1 MCDQVSQNVD
11 VIHQQMSVLNS
22 EHIEKILTEIEAMQE
37 EKVELESS
45 EDGNKGTG
53 GIISRVK
60 EFNKEGNT
68 MGDRQYHFEQL
79 VQGEFIQR
87 IEKYLEG
94 KTEVKESA
102 I

>member
-1 MCDQVSQNVD
+1 
-11 VIHQQMSVLNS
+11 MSVLNS

-68 MGDRQYHFEQL
+68 MGDR
-79 VQGEFIQR
+79 
-87 IEKYLEG
+87 
-94 KTEVKESA
+94 
-102 I
+102 

>member
-1 MCDQVSQNVD
+1 
-11 VIHQQMSVLNS
+11 
-22 EHIEKILTEIEAMQE
+22 
-37 EKVELESS
+37 
-45 EDGNKGTG
+45 
-53 GIISRVK
+53 
-60 EFNKEGNT
+60 

-79 VQGEFIQR
+79 VQGEFIKR